1 MYVGTEWGHVDGL
14 PGAVLRRLWLDG
26 SWADGTDEQEDE
38 LDDVAKGKLN
48 PPTNTE
54 GPGGVVERNNR
65 GRGLQSEDEDNA
77 LVEHIE
83 ERGQAAADEGGEP
96 KKSDEDLRIEEL
108 ARKVGVRLP

>member
-1 MYVGTEWGHVDGL
+1 MHVSTEWGPVAGL
-14 PGAVLRRLWLDG
+14 PGSVLRRLWLDG

-54 GPGGVVERNNR
+54 GPRSVFERNDQ
-65 GRGLQSEDEDNA
+65 GRGLESEDEDDA

-83 ERGQAAADEGGEP
+83 ERGRTAPDEGGEVERAIEQGI
-96 KKSDEDLRIEEL
+96 EDL
-108 ARKVGVRLP
+108 ARRASVTLP